1 MVEGNRIVLKVLKT
15 ALAPQQEDYK
25 ASGRVRMLRKVG
37 REWRR
42 ANLKDCRDGP
52 IDSGLKEVSKDNK
65 TCSKQGQW
73 EHSDQSGMLWAKQH
87 RKCQ

>member
-15 ALAPQQEDYK
+15 AVAPQQEEYK
-25 ASGRVRMLRKVG
+25 ASGGVRA
-37 REWRR
+37 RESGKRIEKSQ
-42 ANLKDCRDGP
+42 LKDCRDGP

-65 TCSKQGQW
+65 TCSKHGQW
-73 EHSDQSGMLWAKQH
+73 EHSDQSGMLWVEQH